1 MKIYVYYSKFDS
13 TREPIGKIKARSIE
27 QAINLIS
34 QIKQLSKDD
43 LLNVFKIEETQNK

>member
-1 MKIYVYYSKFDS
+1 MKVFIYYNKFDS
-13 TREPIGKIKARSIE
+13 TNEPIGKIKAKSLE

-43 LLNVFKIEETQNK
+43 LLNVFKIEETQTR